1 MTRDEVL
8 GAAGVLFARAGLGAV
23 CINAIQG
30 AEDHFDSDVALRRAL
45 VLGGFE
51 HPVARVV
58 DAVASAE
65 GGEAAFSAFVDAF
78 ARGAYDDPIHIMLH
92 LAPMFSDAAALLQ
105 PDQPYRD
112 ALASTGAKMFGPV
125 AAKLRDTWGDELPQG
140 IHPRRLTFLA
150 CMAIVGMTGMR
161 LSSETL
167 GNRFVHSADDM
178 VDELVRA
185 LGSPTTIMRQL
196 AALNEVARTIAE
208 MRDEE
213 TLLEAV
219 PGLLCTALAI
229 DSAAIVRS
237 DALANDNP
245 ASELTAICRRA
256 ITDKRTVLDVD
267 DDTATIAV
275 PYFCQQE
282 IEGAIAG
289 RVATQR
295 RTLDRRDVSRF
306 ETFATMV
313 GLAIQNAR
321 WIDLIQAEKMS
332 AMSRLVAGVAHD
344 LNTPLGAMMAAADVS
359 DKAVDRLIAA
369 IERGDEAKV
378 ARALSILRDTQK
390 TTRTAGARVN
400 DRIQALKSFAR
411 LDESERKRASLHH
424 GIDSTL
430 VLFAQQLGT
439 MTIEKHYGDL
449 PDIECFP
456 NELNQVFMNI
466 ILNAAAATDTQG
478 SLTITTTCSANE
490 VSVSFTDDGKGMP
503 ADEVMRIFDPGYTRW
518 GLTVGAGLGLS
529 TCLRIVKKHC
539 GRIDVDSTPG
549 VGSTFQIVLPYA
561 D

>member
-1 MTRDEVL
+1 VTRDEVL
-8 GAAGVLFARAGLGAV
+8 EIAGELFARAGLGAV
-23 CINAIQG
+23 GLGAVQG

-45 VLGGFE
+45 VLVGFE

-58 DAVASAE
+58 DAVERAE
-65 GGEAAFSAFVDAF
+65 GGEAAFGAFVDAF
-78 ARGAYDDPIHIMLH
+78 ARGAYDDPTHIMLH
-92 LAPMFSDAAALLQ
+92 LAPMFSGAAGLLQ
-105 PDQPYRD
+105 PDQSYRD
-112 ALASTGAKMFGPV
+112 AIASAGAKMFRPV

-161 LSSETL
+161 LASETL
-167 GNRFVHSADDM
+167 GNRFVHSADEM

-196 AALNEVARTIAE
+196 AALNDVAKAISA

-213 TLLEAV
+213 SLLQAV
-219 PGLLCTALAI
+219 PALLSTALEV
-229 DSAAIVRS
+229 DSSAIVRS
-237 DALANDNP
+237 DALAADGP
-245 ASELTAICRRA
+245 ANELTAICRRA
-256 ITDKRTVLDVD
+256 ITDKRSVLDTKA
-267 DDTATIAV
+267 DTATIAV

-282 IEGAIAG
+282 VEGAIAG

-295 RTLDRRDVSRF
+295 RTLDRRDLSRF

-321 WIDLIQAEKMS
+321 WVDLVQTEKMS

-344 LNTPLGAMMAAADVS
+344 LNTPLGAMMATADVS
-359 DKAVDRLIAA
+359 DKAVDRLVAA
-369 IERGDEAKV
+369 IEQGDEAKT
-378 ARALSILRDTQK
+378 ARALSILRDSQK
-390 TTRTAGARVN
+390 TTRTAATRVN
-400 DRIQALKSFAR
+400 ERIHALRSFAR

-439 MTIEKHYGDL
+439 MTVQKSYGDL

-466 ILNAAAATDTQG
+466 ILNAATATNAEG
-478 SLTITTTCSANE
+478 SLTITTTCSAHE
-490 VSVSFTDDGKGMP
+490 VSVSLTDDGKGMP
-503 ADEVMRIFDPGYTRW
+503 ADEVKRIFEPGYTRW

-529 TCLRIVKKHC
+529 TCLRIVKKHD

-549 VGSTFQIVLPYA
+549 VGSTFHVVLPYA
-561 D
+561 G